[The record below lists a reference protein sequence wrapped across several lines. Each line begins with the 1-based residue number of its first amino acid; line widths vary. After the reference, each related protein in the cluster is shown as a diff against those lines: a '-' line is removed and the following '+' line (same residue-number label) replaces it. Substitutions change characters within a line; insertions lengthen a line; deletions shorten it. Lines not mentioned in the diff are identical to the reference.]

1 MRDQNGQFTKGNPGR
16 PPGATSKINNDL
28 RKKIG
33 LFLENKWSVIESDFD
48 ALEPKERVMMFA
60 KLLEFSLPRLQS
72 IAYTTDLEKQID
84 QLSDEQAERLLKE
97 LSNKI
102 ISEWTQKQN

>member
-1 MRDQNGQFTKGNPGR
+1 M
-16 PPGATSKINNDL
+16 
-28 RKKIG
+28 
-33 LFLENKWSVIESDFD
+33 IESDFD